1 MSSSPSTAE
10 LTNSLTS
17 KMITKELASYRT
29 TICATIFS
37 NKILLVITQTNAF
50 GSIYHCLNDMQAGLR
65 SINEECFETKCL
77 LGFRDDHGL
86 SETVCE
92 QISVKVKQRTKTRK
106 SIVCCLAVKKEF
118 LSEFENAR
126 ELVECASQFASECE
140 SEDRERM
147 NE

>member
-50 GSIYHCLNDMQAGLR
+50 GSIYHCLIDRMLL
-65 SINEECFETKCL
+65 SSEERVLE
-77 LGFRDDHGL
+77 R
-86 SETVCE
+86 
-92 QISVKVKQRTKTRK
+92 I
-106 SIVCCLAVKKEF
+106 
-118 LSEFENAR
+118 
-126 ELVECASQFASECE
+126 
-140 SEDRERM
+140 RER
-147 NE
+147 EGVS